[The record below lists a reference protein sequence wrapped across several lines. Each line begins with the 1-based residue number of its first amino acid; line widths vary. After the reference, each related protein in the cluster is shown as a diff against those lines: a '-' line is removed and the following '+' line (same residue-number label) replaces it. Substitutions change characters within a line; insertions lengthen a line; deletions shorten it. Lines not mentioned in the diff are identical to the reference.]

1 MKYSSS
7 SDMYSS
13 ALGQSP
19 LIDDLINRLRDKV
32 KQEIKFQKELM
43 QTLASMEM
51 LFAKSAAGDNHS
63 LPAESASAA
72 ISI

>member
-1 MKYSSS
+1 
-7 SDMYSS
+7 MYSL

-19 LIDDLINRLRDKV
+19 LIDDLISRLCDKV

-51 LFAKSAAGDNHS
+51 LFAKSTAGDNHTLS
-63 LPAESASAA
+63 TDSANALVSV
-72 ISI
+72 